1 MIASLMKTWWDTA
14 NGGKCNDLLCTSHL
28 VSVTRKGIS
37 SCMKMHHVLTYIAND
52 SSCDFKGK
60 KKTRFEIICCCNAAM
75 SELQAS
81 LPGPLPYKE
90 SPTIGQPDCVVKRR
104 HIPQPKEPLNSICC
118 KVFVPTGLKMQTTQS
133 QVYAIITIMIIYVS
147 YIHRYY

>member
-28 VSVTRKGIS
+28 VIVTRKGIS

-60 KKTRFEIICCCNAAM
+60 KKNAFWNHLLLQCCNVRAPSLITRTVAVQRISNDWATWLCREAASHSATEGTVEFYM
-75 SELQAS
+75 LQGVRTHRSEDANDTK
-81 LPGPLPYKE
+81 P
-90 SPTIGQPDCVVKRR
+90 
-104 HIPQPKEPLNSICC
+104 SICNNYNNDNIC
-118 KVFVPTGLKMQTTQS
+118 I
-133 QVYAIITIMIIYVS
+133 VYT
-147 YIHRYY
+147 